1 MSDLSD
7 FIRRVYE
14 PETKALQ
21 EKLLRAERE
30 IAAGNEKHLV
40 LWRRWQDAEA
50 RAQKA
55 EAERDVAREFA
66 AEKQTSLVRHWREQ
80 AQKAEAVVEAAR
92 KVQHEYD
99 LWAEDANDGE
109 FAIWSRDEFMAAFH
123 GLRLAF
129 NALSV
134 DEPPTSCDG
143 SVNCAAEKHTIGCY
157 RSTPADEP
165 PTGEGGVT

>member
-55 EAERDVAREFA
+55 EAEAEENIQEYDRAIKMYEEVRDRS
-66 AEKQTSLVRHWREQ
+66 AERGAQLV
-80 AQKAEAVVEAAR
+80 KAEAERDAALELTYRTRYGYPLKWALVAEFFWRVEHLPWPGCLHRWGYRMR
-92 KVQHEYD
+92 KASEHRGGSGQ
-99 LWAEDANDGE
+99 G
-109 FAIWSRDEFMAAFH
+109 H
-123 GLRLAF
+123 G
-129 NALSV
+129 
-134 DEPPTSCDG
+134 
-143 SVNCAAEKHTIGCY
+143 
-157 RSTPADEP
+157 
-165 PTGEGGVT
+165 